1 MKLNIPGSF
10 YANHKRE
17 IIAAIGITLFLLIS
31 ALIWPIQTWQQP
43 SSYYVQQPDV
53 QQPESIRLTN
63 LRIWVTNNNNTSIT
77 AFAVINVGA
86 RDLSLDNISIKGLS
100 IPHDSW
106 YYHYTDPYGVLY
118 DVKDRLKPDYSPDS
132 VDIDSRLAGEEGFIR
147 ASEPILLKPGEAVI
161 VYVLNPEEINATYQD
176 PSIVVSVKAGA
187 AQSVQAVKILF
198 SD

>member
-1 MKLNIPGSF
+1 MKLIIPGSF

-17 IIAAIGITLFLLIS
+17 IIAAIGITLFLVIS
-31 ALIWPIQTWQQP
+31 VLIWPIPTWQP
-43 SSYYVQQPDV
+43 SSYYV

-63 LRIWVTNNNNTSIT
+63 LHIWVTNNNNTSVT

-86 RDLSLDNISIKGLS
+86 RDLTLDNISIKGLS

-106 YYHYTDPYGVLY
+106 YYHNTDSDGVLY